1 MQTMIFTEISS
12 GEVVGAMPVP
22 PCFAPNAAFFRSAEM
37 VGVSGELIDGEVTN
51 PALLLTGA
59 VILDAMRAAMASLN

>member
-1 MQTMIFTEISS
+1 MQSMVFTEIAT
-12 GEVVGAMPVP
+12 GEVVGALPVP
-22 PCFAPNAAFFRSAEM
+22 ECFAPNAAFFRSATM

-59 VILDAMRAAMASLN
+59 AILDAMRTAMASLN